1 MNTPAVEQR
10 GAVARVRHIFTALPV
25 AVILLL
31 AIVFGTSSYMHSQ
44 MLALGQSMWSNYGM
58 VRTDMRAPTC
68 DPNFDVEARVE
79 QQMQRASEEVEDSLL
94 GFQAPN
100 PDNLRRSL
108 TRQLARCQEQ
118 HQLHDY
124 NQQMRESTW
133 VRAYTHLEQRMGE
146 LNEVGLDARKYLLI
160 TIILLCA
167 VVSSLR
173 RSHISLRA
181 IQTRTEGCVS
191 AVLQLVGNSL
201 LLASAV
207 SWRGLAIKSGDTTPM
222 AMHSIWIAGFAAL
235 VLINLVQCLRT
246 TGLSDERT
254 SIGKAL
260 LTVPLYTYMALISGT
275 YFIFSENYT
284 AGNAVQ
290 LIKLVSHADLYIN
303 VGLYVWVGMLLKQ
316 TRLAKL
322 VFDAI
327 RPWQLAPELVVV
339 VVVLLAAYPT
349 AFTGASGI
357 FLIAVGGIIYEEIRL
372 SGARRPLAYA
382 STAMSGSM
390 GVVLNPC
397 LMVVVIASL
406 NKQVTT
412 TQLFNMGIY
421 VFILTAT
428 LFALVVL
435 LTKRNPLRCA
445 SPRVALPQTLKALV
459 PLLPYVAIGVLVV
472 VFYNQVVNQ
481 RFNEFT
487 AATILPVI
495 MLFILLYDAWA
506 SKRDAR
512 RGETQQLSSMEGKAA
527 TGFWQRTIA
536 ATSESS
542 THIGALLLLMALSV
556 VLGGVVERA
565 GLMELFPSDFSSIWL
580 AMTTLVVVLVLIG
593 MFMDPYGAI
602 ILVSA
607 TIASVAYDNN
617 IDPAH
622 FWMVVLVSFEL
633 GYLTPPVALNQ
644 LLTRQVIGNDEMLLT
659 EQDAKQ
665 ETHWWYRHER
675 LLLPLSVMLVALLL
689 VAYVPLLMGVRG
701 S

>member
-1 MNTPAVEQR
+1 MNTSAVEQS
-10 GAVARVRHIFTALPV
+10 GLVARLRHIFTALPV
-25 AVILLL
+25 AAILLL

-44 MLALGQSMWSNYGM
+44 MLSLGQSMWSNYGM
-58 VRTDMRAPTC
+58 VRADMRAPTC

-79 QQMQRASEEVEDSLL
+79 KQMQKAEEQAEDSLL
-94 GFQAPN
+94 AFQAPN

-108 TRQLARCQEQ
+108 ARQLARCQEQ
-118 HQLHDY
+118 HQLYEY
-124 NQQMRESTW
+124 NQQMRESPW
-133 VRAYTHLEQRMGE
+133 VRAYTRVEHSVGE

-167 VVSSLR
+167 VISTLR

-181 IQTRTEGCVS
+181 IQTRTEGRVS
-191 AVLQLVGNSL
+191 ALLQLVGNGL
-201 LLASAV
+201 LLASAL
-207 SWRGLAIKSGDTTPM
+207 SWRSVATKAGDTTPM
-222 AMHSIWIAGFAAL
+222 AMHLIWITGFAAL
-235 VLINLVQCLRT
+235 TLINAVQCLRSQ
-246 TGLSDERT
+246 GLSEERT

-260 LTVPLYTYMALISGT
+260 LTVPLYTYMALIAGT
-275 YFIFSENYT
+275 YFILSENYV

-327 RPWQLAPELVVV
+327 RPWQLAPELIVVV
-339 VVVLLAAYPT
+339 TVLLAAYPT

-412 TQLFNMGIY
+412 TQLYGMGVY
-421 VFILTAT
+421 VFMLTAI
-428 LFALVVL
+428 LFALMVL
-435 LTKRNPLRCA
+435 LTKRNPLSFA
-445 SPRVALPQTLKALV
+445 PPREALPASLRALV
-459 PLLPYVAIGVLVV
+459 PLVPYVLIGVLVV

-506 SKRDAR
+506 SKREAR
-512 RGETQQLSSMEGKAA
+512 QGEVQHLPSMEGKTVA
-527 TGFWQRTIA
+527 GFWQRTIA

-580 AMTTLVVVLVLIG
+580 AMTTLVIVLVLIG

-617 IDPAH
+617 IDPVH

-644 LLTRQVIGNDEMLLT
+644 LLTRQVIGNEEMQLT

-675 LLLPLSVMLVALLL
+675 LLLPLTVMLVALLL
-689 VAYVPLLMGVRG
+689 VAYVPLMMGVRG
-701 S
+701 A

>member
-1 MNTPAVEQR
+1 MNTAVVQQR
-10 GAVARVRHIFTALPV
+10 GVKARIQKIFTALPV
-25 AVILLL
+25 ALILLA
-31 AIVFGTSSYMHSQ
+31 AIVFGTSSYLHSQ
-44 MLALGQSMWSNYGM
+44 MLSVGQSAWQNYGM
-58 VRTDMRAPTC
+58 VRAEMSAPTC
-68 DPNFDVEARVE
+68 DPAFDMEARVE
-79 QQMQRASEEVEDSLL
+79 QQMARAAEQEEDSLL

-108 TRQLARCQEQ
+108 ARQLERCQEQ
-118 HQLHDY
+118 HQLYAY
-124 NQQMRESTW
+124 NQEQRGSVW
-133 VRAYTHLEQRMGE
+133 VKAYTGLEQWVGQ

-160 TIILLCA
+160 TIVLLCA
-167 VVSSLR
+167 VISTMR
-173 RSHISLRA
+173 RSHIALRT
-181 IQTRTEGCVS
+181 IQTRTEGRVS
-191 AVLQLVGNSL
+191 ALLQLLGNGL
-201 LLASAV
+201 LLASAI
-207 SWRGLAIKSGDTTPM
+207 SWRKVAMNTGDNTPM
-222 AMHSIWIAGFAAL
+222 AMHAIWIAGFAAL
-235 VLINLVQCLRT
+235 ALVSLGQCFRT
-246 TGLSDERT
+246 RGLSSAPT
-254 SIGKAL
+254 PVTKAL
-260 LTVPLYTYMALISGT
+260 LTVPLYTYMALIAGG
-275 YFIFSENYT
+275 YFLWSESYV

-327 RPWQLAPELVVV
+327 RPWRLAPELIVVV
-339 VVVLLAAYPT
+339 TVLLAAYPT

-357 FLIAVGGIIYEEIRL
+357 FLIAVGGIVYEEIRL

-412 TQLFNMGIY
+412 SQLFGMGVY

-428 LFALVVL
+428 LFALLVL
-435 LTKRNPLRCA
+435 LTRRNPLSFA
-445 SPRVALPQTLKALV
+445 PPRQALPASAKALV
-459 PLLPYVAIGVLVV
+459 PLLPYVLIGAAVLL
-472 VFYNQVVNQ
+472 FYQHVVNQ

-495 MLFILLYDAWA
+495 MLFMLLYDAWA
-506 SKRDAR
+506 TKRAAA
-512 RGETQQLSSMEGKAA
+512 RGEEQHLPSMENQAA
-527 TGFWQRTIA
+527 QGFWQRTVA

-542 THIGALLLLMALSV
+542 AHIGALLLLMALSV

-565 GLMELFPSDFSSIWL
+565 GLMDLFPSDFSSIWL

-617 IDPAH
+617 INPVH

-644 LLTRQVIGNDEMLLT
+644 LLTRQVIGQQEMALT
-659 EQDAKQ
+659 EADAKQ

-675 LLLPLSVMLVALLL
+675 LLLPLTVMLTALLL
-689 VAYVPLLMGVRG
+689 VAYVPLAMGVRG
-701 S
+701 A

>member
-1 MNTPAVEQR
+1 MNTATAHEPSGGKLLR
-10 GAVARVRHIFTALPV
+10 NTLTALPV
-25 AVILLL
+25 ALVLLC
-31 AIVFGTSSYMHSQ
+31 AIVFGTSSYLHSQ

-58 VRTDMRAPTC
+58 LRSEMRAPTC
-68 DPNFDVEARVE
+68 DPDFDVEARVKE
-79 QQMQRASEEVEDSLL
+79 RMANVKETAEDDLL
-94 GFQAPN
+94 NFDAPN
-100 PDNLRRSL
+100 PDHLRRSL
-108 TRQLARCQEQ
+108 TRQKARCLEQ
-118 HQLHDY
+118 HQLYEY
-124 NQQMRESTW
+124 NQEMRSAFW
-133 VRAYTHLEQRMGE
+133 VRAYTASEQYVGS
-146 LNEVGLDARKYLLI
+146 LNEVGLDARKYLLV
-160 TIILLCA
+160 TLILLCA
-167 VVSSLR
+167 VVSTAR

-181 IQTRTEGCVS
+181 IQTQTEAKIS
-191 AVLQLVGNSL
+191 AAFQTVANGL
-201 LLASAV
+201 LLASV
-207 SWRGLAIKSGDTTPM
+207 LNWRSVATQAGDATPA
-222 AMHSIWIAGFAAL
+222 AMHLVWVLGFAVLTLLSAL
-235 VLINLVQCLRT
+235 QCVWVK
-246 TGLSDERT
+246 GLQSERT
-254 SIGKAL
+254 SWGRAL
-260 LTVPLYTYMALISGT
+260 LTVPLYTYMALIAGG
-275 YFIFSENYT
+275 YFLLSESYV

-316 TRLAKL
+316 TRLARL

-327 RPWQLAPELVVV
+327 RPWQLAPELIVV

-412 TQLFNMGIY
+412 SQLFGMGIY
-421 VFILTAT
+421 VFMLTAT
-428 LFALVVL
+428 LFAVMVL
-435 LTKRNPLRCA
+435 LTKRNSLHFA
-445 SPRVALPQTLKALV
+445 SPKEALPATIKALV
-459 PLLPYVAIGVLVV
+459 PLLPYGVIAVV
-472 VFYNQVVNQ
+472 VLMFYQQVVNQ

-495 MLFILLYDAWA
+495 MLFMLLYDAWA
-506 SKRDAR
+506 SKREAKHKPV
-512 RGETQQLSSMEGKAA
+512 ELLPSQQGKEEQ
-527 TGFWQRTIA
+527 GFWQRA
-536 ATSESS
+536 VVATSESS

-565 GLMELFPSDFSSIWL
+565 GLMDLFPSDFSSIWL
-580 AMTTLVVVLVLIG
+580 AMTTLVMVLVLIG

-607 TIASVAYDNN
+607 TIASVAYQNN
-617 IDPAH
+617 IHPVH

-644 LLTRQVIGNDEMLLT
+644 LLTRQVIGNEEMRLT
-659 EQDAKQ
+659 EEEAKA

-675 LLLPLSVMLVALLL
+675 LLLPLTVMFVALIL
-689 VAYVPLLMGVRG
+689 VAYVPLMMGIRG
-701 S
+701 

>member
-1 MNTPAVEQR
+1 MNTSAMRRSDV
-10 GAVARVRHIFTALPV
+10 VRVNQALTVIPV
-25 AVILLL
+25 AIILLL
-31 AIVFGTSSYMHSQ
+31 AILFGTSSYLHSQ
-44 MLALGQSMWSNYGM
+44 MLALGQSIWGNYSL
-58 VRTDMRAPTC
+58 VRTEMRVPTC
-68 DPNFDVEARVE
+68 DPAFDVDARIE
-79 QQMQRASEEVEDSLL
+79 QQMQKSQEQPEDSLL

-100 PDNLRRSL
+100 PDSLRRSL
-108 TRQLARCQEQ
+108 ERQLERCQEQ
-118 HQLHDY
+118 HQLYEY
-124 NQQMRESTW
+124 NQQVRTSPW
-133 VRAYTHLEQRMGE
+133 VKAYTYFEHSVGE

-160 TIILLCA
+160 TIILFCA
-167 VVSSLR
+167 VISTLR

-181 IQTRTEGCVS
+181 VQTRTEGRLS
-191 AVLQLVGNSL
+191 ALLQLAGNGL
-201 LLASAV
+201 LTASAV
-207 SWRGLAIKSGDTTPM
+207 GWYFVATKSGDTTPLP
-222 AMHSIWIAGFAAL
+222 MHLIWMCGFGCLA
-235 VLINLVQCLRT
+235 LINVVQCFRYHSLA
-246 TGLSDERT
+246 DEPT
-254 SIGKAL
+254 SFGKAL
-260 LTVPLYTYMALISGT
+260 LTVPLYTFMALISGI
-275 YFIFSENYT
+275 YFIVSESYL

-327 RPWQLAPELVVV
+327 RPWQLAPELIVVV
-339 VVVLLAAYPT
+339 TVLLAAYPT

-412 TQLFNMGIY
+412 TQLYSMGVY

-428 LFALVVL
+428 LFALMVL
-435 LTKRNPLRCA
+435 LTKRNPLSFA
-445 SPRVALPQTLKALV
+445 SPRAALPATLKALL
-459 PLLPYVAIGVLVV
+459 PLIPYVLIGVIVV

-506 SKRDAR
+506 SKR
-512 RGETQQLSSMEGKAA
+512 EVQQSEEQYLPSMQGAA
-527 TGFWQRTIA
+527 VTGFWQRTIA

-542 THIGALLLLMALSV
+542 THIGALLILMALSV

-565 GLMELFPSDFSSIWL
+565 GLMELFPSDFSSVWL

-607 TIASVAYDNN
+607 TIASVAYENN
-617 IDPAH
+617 IDPVH

-644 LLTRQVIGNDEMLLT
+644 LLTRQVIGNEEMRLT

-675 LLLPLSVMLVALLL
+675 LLLPLSVMLIALLL
-689 VAYVPLLMGVRG
+689 VAYVPLWMGVRG
-701 S
+701 AG

>member
-1 MNTPAVEQR
+1 MNAPVVNKE
-10 GAVARVRHIFTALPV
+10 GSIARVRHLATALPV

-31 AIVFGTSSYMHSQ
+31 AIAFGTSSYFHSQ
-44 MLALGQSMWSNYGM
+44 MLSFGQSMWSNYGA
-58 VRTDMRAPTC
+58 VRIDMRAPTC
-68 DPNFDVEARVE
+68 DPEFDVDARVE
-79 QQMQRASEEVEDSLL
+79 KQMQRAEKQAGDSLL
-94 GFQAPN
+94 AYQAPN
-100 PDNLRRSL
+100 PDNIKRSL
-108 TRQLARCQEQ
+108 IQQLERCQER
-118 HQLHDY
+118 HQLYDY
-124 NQQMRESTW
+124 NQQVRTSSW
-133 VRAYTHLEQRMGE
+133 VRFYTGMEQRVGA

-160 TIILLCA
+160 SIILLCA
-167 VVSSLR
+167 VISTLR

-181 IQTRTEGCVS
+181 IQTHTEGRVS
-191 AVLQLVGNSL
+191 AILQLVGNGL
-201 LLASAV
+201 LLASAL
-207 SWRGLAIKSGDTTPM
+207 SWRSVAIKSGDTTPM
-222 AMHSIWIAGFAAL
+222 AMHYIWITGFAL
-235 VLINLVQCLRT
+235 LTLINLVQCFRNPS
-246 TGLSDERT
+246 LSTERS

-260 LTVPLYTYMALISGT
+260 LTVPLYTYMALIAGT
-275 YFIFSENYT
+275 YFILAENYL

-322 VFDAI
+322 VFDAV
-327 RPWQLAPELVVV
+327 RPWKLAPELIVVV
-339 VVVLLAAYPT
+339 TVLLAAYPT

-357 FLIAVGGIIYEEIRL
+357 FLIAVGGIVYEEIRL

-412 TQLFNMGIY
+412 TQLFGMGMY

-428 LFALVVL
+428 MFALVVL
-435 LTKRNPLRCA
+435 LTKRDPLSFA
-445 SPRVALPQTLKALV
+445 PPREALPATLKALV
-459 PLLPYVAIGVLVV
+459 PLLPYVIIGAAVV

-495 MLFILLYDAWA
+495 MLLILLYDAWA
-506 SKRDAR
+506 SKRAM
-512 RGETQQLSSMEGKAA
+512 RGDGQNLPSMEGKAKA
-527 TGFWQRTIA
+527 GFWHRTVA

-542 THIGALLLLMALSV
+542 THIGALLLLMSLSV
-556 VLGGVVERA
+556 VLGGVVER
-565 GLMELFPSDFSSIWL
+565 GGVMTLFPSDFSTVWL

-617 IDPAH
+617 IDPVH

-644 LLTRQVIGNDEMLLT
+644 LLTRQVIGNDEMLLA
-659 EQDAKQ
+659 EQEAKQ

-675 LLLPLSVMLVALLL
+675 LLLPLSVMLMTLLL

>member
-1 MNTPAVEQR
+1 MNTPVMR
-10 GAVARVRHIFTALPV
+10 HSGVVRVNQALTVIPV
-25 AVILLL
+25 AIILLL
-31 AIVFGTSSYMHSQ
+31 AILFGTSSYMHSQ
-44 MLALGQSMWSNYGM
+44 MLALGQSMWGNYSM
-58 VRTDMRAPTC
+58 VRAEMRAPTC
-68 DPNFDVEARVE
+68 DPTFDVEARVAQQIQQAQE
-79 QQMQRASEEVEDSLL
+79 QPDDGLL

-100 PDNLRRSL
+100 PESLKRSL
-108 TRQLARCQEQ
+108 ERQLERCQEQ
-118 HQLHDY
+118 HQLYEY
-124 NQQMRESTW
+124 NQQMRISPW
-133 VRAYTHLEQRMGE
+133 VTAYTHFERRVGE

-160 TIILLCA
+160 TIILFCA
-167 VVSSLR
+167 VISTLR

-181 IQTRTEGCVS
+181 VQTRTEGRVS
-191 AVLQLVGNSL
+191 SLLQLAGNGL

-207 SWRGLAIKSGDTTPM
+207 SWYFVATKSGDTTPVT
-222 AMHSIWIAGFAAL
+222 MHLIWMLGFGL
-235 VLINLVQCLRT
+235 LTFINLVQCFRDQALA
-246 TGLSDERT
+246 DEPT

-260 LTVPLYTYMALISGT
+260 LTVPLYTFMALISGI
-275 YFIFSENYT
+275 YFIVSESYL

-327 RPWQLAPELVVV
+327 RPWQLAPELIVVV
-339 VVVLLAAYPT
+339 TVLLAAYPT

-412 TQLFNMGIY
+412 TQLYSMGVY

-428 LFALVVL
+428 LFALMVL
-435 LTKRNPLRCA
+435 LTKRNPLTFA
-445 SPRVALPQTLKALV
+445 SPREALPATLKALL
-459 PLLPYVAIGVLVV
+459 PLLPYVLIGVIVV

-506 SKRDAR
+506 SKREAQQ
-512 RGETQQLSSMEGKAA
+512 GEEQYLPSMQGAA
-527 TGFWQRTIA
+527 VAGFWRRTIA

-565 GLMELFPSDFSSIWL
+565 GLMELFPSDFSSVWL
-580 AMTTLVVVLVLIG
+580 AMTTLVIVLVLIG

-617 IDPAH
+617 IDPVH

-644 LLTRQVIGNDEMLLT
+644 LLTRQVIGNEEMRLT
-659 EQDAKQ
+659 EADAKQ

-675 LLLPLSVMLVALLL
+675 LLLPLSVMLIALLL

-701 S
+701 AG